1 MPSYRCVVCQLS
13 SRFVKSKNLSISFHG
28 FPSDPDKK
36 QAWKE
41 FCGTDTGVVCSE
53 HFSDDCFLGAREE
66 KNKRRRLVN
75 RAVPTLRF
83 SVTTHGTRILST
95 TYSQENDPSYFGVQP
110 MKEDFSE
117 EDFSQSFDYIAEED
131 MSEEDAVSAKDDIIS
146 DLRSQVA
153 EYKTQLE
160 DTTKK
165 LNEMEEAIFDR
176 DCIIEDLR
184 KKLDDVQN
192 GLLPD
197 QIKIEIND

>member
-13 SRFVKSKNLSISFHG
+13 SRFVKLKNLPISFHG

-36 QAWKE
+36 QAWEE

-75 RAVPTLRF
+75 RAVPTLRVP
-83 SVTTHGTRILST
+83 VTAHGTKILST
-95 TYSQENDPSYFGVQP
+95 TSHEHDSSYFGVQP
-110 MKEDFSE
+110 VKEDLSE
-117 EDFSQSFDYIAEED
+117 EEFSDSFDYMA
-131 MSEEDAVSAKDDIIS
+131 DAVSTKDDIIS
-146 DLRSQVA
+146 DLRSQVD

-160 DTTKK
+160 DTIKK
-165 LNEMEEAIFDR
+165 LNEMEVAIFDR

-184 KKLDDVQN
+184 KKLNDVQN
-192 GLLPD
+192 GLPD
-197 QIKIEIND
+197 QRKIEVND